1 MASWRPRTNRRRPER
16 GAAAV
21 EFALVMPILFLLVF
35 GIIDYGMLFF
45 DSIGLRQGAREG
57 ARQAV
62 VQKYAAGCTGTAAA
76 KIVCT
81 TKASTELTLGS
92 PVVKVV
98 APDGWVQGKQLL
110 VCVQTKET
118 SLTGFVPFPASGIIT
133 TKSTLSIEEA
143 LPAIPAPGVDSQETA
158 PTGGNWSWCV

>member
-1 MASWRPRTNRRRPER
+1 MASRRTRMDRRRPEG

-21 EFALVMPILFLLVF
+21 EFALVMPVLFLLIF

-62 VQKYAAGCTGTAAA
+62 VQKYSSGCTSGTPAA

-81 TKASTELTLGS
+81 TKASTELTIGS

-98 APDGWVQGKQLL
+98 APDGWVQGKQLI
-110 VCVQTKET
+110 VCVQSKES
-118 SLTGFVPFPASGIIT
+118 SLTGYVPFPASGIIR

-143 LPAIPAPGVDSQETA
+143 GTVIDPTSQETA